1 MTLQL
6 LADVV
11 AVPNPAIFAAL
22 TCAPYPRG
30 ISYRLR
36 TKIRWRSDGRAFIFG
51 PHSAPSPGARAAT
64 TSALAH
70 SACRACL
77 SDVGGWSFR
86 PPRTRV
92 GHAAPFPSP
101 RPPPTA
107 GSRGGL
113 DTHT

>member
-36 TKIRWRSDGRAFIFG
+36 AKIRWRSDGRAFIFG
-51 PHSAPSPGARAAT
+51 PHSAPSPGARPAT
-64 TSALAH
+64 TPALPH
-70 SACRACL
+70 PACRACL
-77 SDVGGWSFR
+77 SDVGGGAFL
-86 PPRTRV
+86 PPRTRG
-92 GHAAPFPSP
+92 GHPAPGT
-101 RPPPTA
+101 PPPPAATA
-107 GSRGGL
+107 
-113 DTHT
+113 TE